1 MKMFSRSFSYLEL
14 EKNTITTTCD
24 VNFFYSLSFSLL
36 DLKTALIRYIKNNF
50 SDGFRQDSIDLVL
63 GHYKVD
69 VHSGPTYINV
79 KKNIFYLPLVFL
91 MTLAFGLL
99 ITLLYSES
107 DSEYFLITI
116 CIFSTAIFLALIM
129 CRHSRAYVDF
139 PKYCTYEL
147 TDNFKIN

>member
-1 MKMFSRSFSYLEL
+1 M
-14 EKNTITTTCD
+14 
-24 VNFFYSLSFSLL
+24 
-36 DLKTALIRYIKNNF
+36 KTALTRYIKNNF

>member
-1 MKMFSRSFSYLEL
+1 MFSRSFSYLEL